1 MAVLTQY
8 QCYHCGDDCTLEL
21 TKDDKKFCCNG
32 CLNVY
37 TILSNGGLN
46 AYYKLNQFP
55 GANQNK
61 EPGKFNYLDNEEIAS
76 KLISYTDDQKT
87 IVTFYIPT
95 IHCSSCIWLLEHL
108 NTINPAI
115 VENRVDFLKKQVYIQ
130 FNHHQSSLKQ
140 LVELLDQIGYEP
152 LISLQDVVQKDIAHK
167 DNLVTKIAVAGFC
180 FGNVMLL
187 SFPAY
192 FGLSAA
198 EESYGRF
205 FSLLSILFSLP
216 AVFYSG
222 LDYFKRAFY
231 SLKQKNLNIDF
242 PLALG
247 IAVLLLRTLSD
258 YILNTGEGFADSL
271 TGLIFFLLIGRF
283 VQQKT
288 YHHLSFERDYKS
300 FFPVA
305 VDVIDAENNIT
316 PIALEKIKIGDR
328 ILVKNQEIIPADAIL
343 LKGNALI
350 DFSFVTGES
359 QPIKKVWGEIIYAGG
374 KQTSGVLELEVVKPV
389 SQSYLTGL
397 WNNATFHK
405 NTVNRTK
412 TFVDKVSHHFSIVL
426 LLLATI
432 TFLYWL
438 PQNWQ
443 TGLNA
448 FTAILIIACP
458 CALALSTPFTMS
470 AALRIFDKNKFYLKN
485 TAVVEHL
492 AAIDTLVFDKTGTI
506 TLTNKNEM
514 SFIGELS
521 LANQSLVYQ
530 VCNQSSH
537 PLSRKICEYLA
548 SEDKQI
554 IEDFKEITGYG
565 LSATFQNKEILIGSA
580 NFVLGAE
587 NGYESNCP
595 SVHISINNT
604 YLGYFIFEQK
614 IRPGFD
620 DVLRQLK
627 SNYQTFLLSGDQKQE
642 LALFQKTF
650 HQKDNLFF
658 NQTPQNKLDFVLH
671 QQQQNRKVLML
682 GDGLNDAGALKQSDV
697 GIAITDNINNFTPGS
712 DAILDGKSLIFL
724 PNFIAFSK
732 ACVKIIHISFCIAI
746 VYNVVGI
753 SFAIQGKLSPLIAAI
768 LMPVSTLTIISF
780 TSIASYLSA
789 IKYHLKKP

>member
-1 MAVLTQY
+1 MAVLTQF
-8 QCYHCGDDCTLEL
+8 QCYHCGDDCVIEL
-21 TKDDKKFCCNG
+21 VKDDKKFCCNG

-46 AYYKLNQFP
+46 NYYKLNQFP
-55 GANQNK
+55 GANQNR
-61 EPGKFNYLDNEEIAS
+61 ETNKFNYLDNEEIAA
-76 KLISYTDDQKT
+76 KLISYSDTEKT
-87 IVTFYIPT
+87 IVTFYIPA

-108 NTINPAI
+108 NTINSG
-115 VENRVDFLKKQVYIQ
+115 VLENRVDFLKKQVYIQ
-130 FNHHQSSLKQ
+130 FNHHQTSLKQ
-140 LVELLDQIGYEP
+140 IVAHLDQIGYEP
-152 LISLQDVVQKDIAHK
+152 LISLQDVVQKDLAQK
-167 DNLVTKIAVAGFC
+167 DNLITKIAVAGFC

-198 EESYGRF
+198 EENYGRV

-216 AVFYSG
+216 VVFYSG

-231 SLKQKNLNIDF
+231 SLKQRNLNIDF

-247 IAVLLLRTLSD
+247 ITVLLLRTLSD
-258 YILNTGEGFADSL
+258 YIFNTGEGFADSL

-305 VDVIDAENNIT
+305 VDVIDTENNIS
-316 PIALEKIKIGDR
+316 PIALDRIKTGDR

-350 DFSFVTGES
+350 DFSFVTGEA

-374 KQTSGVLELEVVKPV
+374 RQTSGVLELEVVKPV

-397 WNNATFHK
+397 WNNAAFQK
-405 NTVNRTK
+405 NSENRTK
-412 TFVDKVSHHFSIVL
+412 TFVDKVSHYFSVVL
-426 LLLATI
+426 LLLASL

-448 FTAILIIACP
+448 FTAVLIVACP

-470 AALRIFDKNKFYLKN
+470 AALRIFDRNKFYLKN
-485 TAVVEHL
+485 TDVVEHL
-492 AAIDTLVFDKTGTI
+492 AAINTLVFDKTGTI

-514 SFIGELS
+514 SFIGQLS
-521 LANQSLVYQ
+521 LQNQGLVYH
-530 VCNQSSH
+530 VCKQSSH
-537 PLSRKICEYLA
+537 PLSRKICEYLDA
-548 SEDKQI
+548 NSKPV
-554 IEDFKEITGYG
+554 IENFKEITGHG
-565 LSATFQNKEILIGSA
+565 LSAFYQDQEILIGNSSFA
-580 NFVLGAE
+580 VGATI
-587 NGYESNCP
+587 NLASNCP
-595 SVHISINNT
+595 TVHVNIDQN
-604 YLGYFIFEQK
+604 YLGYFKFEQK
-614 IRPGFD
+614 LRPGFVQ
-620 DVLRQLK
+620 VLNRLNTNFK
-627 SNYQTFLLSGDQKQE
+627 TFLLSGDHEQE

-658 NQTPQNKLDFVLH
+658 NQTPQNKLDFIIN
-671 QQQQNRKVLML
+671 QQQQNNKVLML

-712 DAILDGKSLIFL
+712 DAILDGESLKLL

-732 ACVKIIHISFCIAI
+732 SCVKIIHISFCIAI
-746 VYNVVGI
+746 LYNIVGI
-753 SFAIQGKLSPLIAAI
+753 SFAIQGKLSPLVAAI

-780 TSIASYLSA
+780 TSIATYFSA
-789 IKYHLKKP
+789 IKHQLKQP